1 MKKLLCIL
9 SALLL
14 LCSPLA
20 AAETYSDE
28 MGYQIDFPDDNWLVL
43 PEEAL
48 ALFFD
53 GQTTFEEEI
62 DGVKISVTLEL
73 LAMSMEGETGIF
85 VLGMASGGIDLSS
98 VIDSL
103 IEEMDMPELFLSEDG
118 VQIEELQKEEID
130 FLGEKV
136 TCVHLV
142 ARVEGVEGFVYYDYV
157 PYIKGEKLDMI
168 MLFSTDKGE
177 LAALYGLFSSMEKGP
192 ERSRPAETPAPT
204 AKPSGNAA

>member
-43 PEEAL
+43 PEQAL

-62 DGVKISVTLEL
+62 DGVKISVTLD
-73 LAMSMEGETGIF
+73 SPCRWK
-85 VLGMASGGIDLSS
+85 VKPASS
-98 VIDSL
+98 
-103 IEEMDMPELFLSEDG
+103 
-118 VQIEELQKEEID
+118 
-130 FLGEKV
+130 
-136 TCVHLV
+136 CW
-142 ARVEGVEGFVYYDYV
+142 AWR
-157 PYIKGEKLDMI
+157 
-168 MLFSTDKGE
+168 
-177 LAALYGLFSSMEKGP
+177 AAGSICP
-192 ERSRPAETPAPT
+192 R
-204 AKPSGNAA
+204 